1 MSGGRVAVLSAH
13 TSPLD
18 LPGTTKAGG
27 MNVYVRELSRQMA
40 EAGWTAEIFTRRT
53 DPSQPD
59 MVPLDEGLQVVHV
72 DAGPAEPL
80 APADAAAH
88 VAAFAAGADAA
99 AGAHGWS
106 YDLAHSHYWVAGLA
120 GIELARRWGVPHA
133 STFHTLGEVKNRHRL
148 SGAAEAPEPAGRIAA
163 ERRVAACADLLIS
176 ATAEERDFLA
186 EFYGAD
192 AARTRVVAGGVDA
205 SRFHAGGRATARE
218 RVRRAL
224 PALDAAEGDGPV
236 ILFAGRLEPMKGADL
251 LIEAFGMLDS
261 ALGARLWIV
270 GGGARDAAERNRL
283 EQIARASGAADRVV
297 FQGAVPH
304 EALADVYR
312 AADICAVPSTS
323 ESFGMGR
330 GGGDGVRHAGGG
342 DRRGRAA
349 RDGAARRDGLARVAA
364 DGRRVRA
371 AAARAGGGSGAAG
384 AVRVGRR
391 GGDAA
396 LRMAAGGAGDGRG
409 IRRAAARGG
418 AAGAM
423 PRGGRGAGGSD
434 RIVSGN
440 AEPRRA
446 LIVMAHPD
454 DIEFTCGGTAA
465 KLSDEGWEVAFCL
478 VTSGDKGTKD
488 EEIPASELAA
498 LREAEQEGAAR
509 ELGVSRCIFLRVPD
523 GFVEDG
529 PELRGRLVEVVR
541 EVRPSC

>member
-88 VAAFAAGADAA
+88 VAAFAAGVDAA

-224 PALDAAEGDGPV
+224 PALDAAKGDGPV

-323 ESFGMGR
+323 ESFGMVAVEAMACGTPVAATDV
-330 GGGDGVRHAGGG
+330 GGLRETVRHGETGWLVSPRTAGGF
-342 DRRGRAA
+342 
-349 RDGAARRDGLARVAA
+349 ARRLRGLAA
-364 DGRRVRA
+364 DRERRERF
-371 AAARAGGGSGAAG
+371 GSA
-384 AVRVGRR
+384 
-391 GGDAA
+391 
-396 LRMAAGGAGDGRG
+396 
-409 IRRAAARGG
+409 

-423 PRGGRGAGGSD
+423 LRYAWPRVARAMGAEYD
-434 RIVSGN
+434 
-440 AEPRRA
+440 A
-446 LIVMAHPD
+446 L
-454 DIEFTCGGTAA
+454 
-465 KLSDEGWEVAFCL
+465 
-478 VTSGDKGTKD
+478 
-488 EEIPASELAA
+488 
-498 LREAEQEGAAR
+498 LRE
-509 ELGVSRCIFLRVPD
+509 GV
-523 GFVEDG
+523 
-529 PELRGRLVEVVR
+529 LRGPCPEAAGALAGATG
-541 EVRPSC
+541 S